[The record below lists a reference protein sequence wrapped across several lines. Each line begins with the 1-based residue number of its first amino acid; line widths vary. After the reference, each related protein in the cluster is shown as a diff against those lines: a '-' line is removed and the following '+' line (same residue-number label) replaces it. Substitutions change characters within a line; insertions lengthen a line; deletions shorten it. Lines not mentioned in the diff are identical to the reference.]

1 MVMCVIF
8 VLYVGVLVAYYI
20 IIYIYVIWCRD
31 IMLFGVKIYLLCG
44 VEILCY
50 LL

>member
-1 MVMCVIF
+1 VGVT
-8 VLYVGVLVAYYI
+8 LYIGVLVAYYI
-20 IIYIYVIWCRD
+20 IIY
-31 IMLFGVKIYLLCG
+31 MLFG